1 VADERTILVTGA
13 TSGLGGALATELA
26 PRTGRLL
33 VHGRNEEK
41 GRALVDE
48 LSALDGAGE
57 IEFLQADLASLD
69 QVRALADRV
78 EQAPRLDVLVNNAG
92 VGTGGGREES
102 ADGHELIFAVNYLAP
117 YVLTHALLPLLK
129 SSTPARIVNVASIGQ
144 APLDFNDLMLER
156 SYSGPQAYAQSK
168 LALIMLTIDL
178 AEELEGSGVTANSL
192 HPGTY
197 MPTQMVR
204 DAGVEPIDSLET
216 GVESTTH
223 LIEGRDLEGVS
234 GRFFDRLQESSPLD
248 QALDPAARKTLREV
262 SENLTREDAG

>member
-1 VADERTILVTGA
+1 VPEPRTILITGA
-13 TSGLGGALATELA
+13 TSGLGQALANELA
-26 PRTGRLL
+26 PRGDRLL
-33 VHGRNEEK
+33 VHGRDAQK
-41 GRALVDE
+41 GAALVEE

-57 IEFLQADLASLD
+57 IEFLQADLSSLAE
-69 QVRALADRV
+69 VRQLADRV
-78 EQAPRLDVLVNNAG
+78 KEEPRLDVLVNNAG
-92 VGTGGGREES
+92 VGTADGRAES
-102 ADGHELIFAVNYLAP
+102 ADGHELTFAVNYLAP

-129 SSTPARIVNVASIGQ
+129 SSAPARIVNVASLGQ
-144 APLDFNDLMLER
+144 APLDFGNLMLER

-178 AEELEGSGVTANSL
+178 ADELEGSGVTANSL

-223 LIEGRDLEGVS
+223 LIEGPDLEGVS
-234 GRFFDRLQESSPLD
+234 GRFFDRLSESAPLD
-248 QALDPAARKTLREV
+248 QALDPAARMTLHEV
-262 SENLTREDAG
+262 SENLTSDAG

>member
-1 VADERTILVTGA
+1 VADGRTILVTGA
-13 TSGLGGALATELA
+13 TSGLGRALAAELA

-41 GRALVDE
+41 GRALADE

-57 IEFLQADLASLD
+57 IEFLHADLASLAE
-69 QVRALADRV
+69 VHRLADRV
-78 EQAPRLDVLVNNAG
+78 SQEPRLDVLVNNAG
-92 VGTGGGREES
+92 VGTAGDREKS
-102 ADGHELIFAVNYLAP
+102 ADGYELVFAVNYLAP
-117 YVLTHALLPLLK
+117 YVLSYALLPLLK
-129 SSTPARIVNVASIGQ
+129 SSAPARIVNVASLGQ
-144 APLDFNDLMLER
+144 APLDFDDLMLER

-178 AEELEGSGVTANSL
+178 AAELEGSGVTANSL

-216 GVESTTH
+216 GVASTMR
-223 LIEGRDLEGVS
+223 LIESPELEGVS
-234 GRFFDRLQESSPLD
+234 GSFFDRENEAAPLD
-248 QALDPAARKTLREV
+248 QALDPEARKALHRV
-262 SENLTREDAG
+262 SEALTGNAG